1 MVTLQEFVPLK
12 PAEEKLLAVAS
23 TGKQCSFGRKRPEA
37 PAEDNH
43 LRADFVRFLAL
54 GRDAAAAVHESGLK
68 IQGAYIEGSVNLDG
82 TTKVRPLWIVDCTI
96 SGEFSFAD
104 AETKVVSLDRTAV
117 SSIRGDGVK
126 IDGSLLLR
134 DTLIDGSLQ
143 LFGAEIMGSLSCT
156 GGRIEGRR
164 WRSQRLAADLI
175 TVTVGGNVEFRNGFF
190 ANGLIQLDDS
200 EIGGT
205 FDCSEGTFLSGF
217 DPEAK
222 QASHWDA
229 AIRAL
234 KCHRLSLNGS
244 LYLRDCES
252 EAEVSFSGAQIGGDI
267 DCRDGHFQCAA
278 NSDTTALRFTR
289 IVANGNVYLSD
300 GFDARG
306 KVQFNG
312 ARIRGNVDCQGGTF
326 SVPEGLK
333 SQDFAAPGE
342 AFSEDAVSLVNAEVM
357 GALMLAPIE
366 RTKRPAAI
374 LNGSLDLKSA
384 YIRVLVDS
392 EETWPLSM
400 NGSKGAIRHVIH
412 LDGFTYERFG
422 GIAPIDAQA
431 RKKWLKCQ
439 PAAHMSHDFKPQPFE
454 QVIKVLK
461 RWGTRRKRGV
471 SPSRGRGFLFAGACP
486 IRGAESTGIFA
497 RMPRFLWESTA
508 GLLIGH
514 GYKPLRI
521 LVIMA
526 AVGVMFGFYYKLAA
540 EKGIFAPRDAQV
552 FTQPLFD
559 KCRGRPGGWT
569 TCAEVVPAFAEY
581 SQFNPW
587 VYSFNVLLPVVDL
600 YQEKYWV
607 PMRKEVPFEA
617 AGHAFVVPAWG
628 TNALVLTE
636 LVFGWVASLLAVAAF
651 SGLVKTD

>member
-1 MVTLQEFVPLK
+1 MVALQDFEPLK
-12 PAEEKLLAVAS
+12 PAEQKLLAVAS
-23 TGKQCSFGRKRPEA
+23 TGKQCSFGRTRPEA
-37 PAEDNH
+37 PTDDNQ

-82 TTKVRPLWIVDCTI
+82 ATTVRPLWIVDCTI

-104 AETKVVSLDRTAV
+104 AETKVVSLDRTSV
-117 SSIRGDGVK
+117 SSIRGDGVM

-134 DTLIDGSLQ
+134 GTLIDGSLQ
-143 LFGAEIMGSLSCT
+143 LFGAEIRGTLSCT
-156 GGRIEGRR
+156 GCRIVGRR

-175 TVTVGGNVEFRNGFF
+175 TMTIGGNVEFRNGFA
-190 ANGLIQLDDS
+190 ANGLILFDNS

-205 FDCSEGTFLSGF
+205 FNCSGGAFLSGF
-217 DPEAK
+217 DAEAK
-222 QASHWDA
+222 QTYRWDA

-234 KCHRLSLNGS
+234 KCHRLNLKGS
-244 LYLRDCES
+244 LYLRDCMS
-252 EAEVSFSGAQIGGDI
+252 EGEISFSGSQIGGDI
-267 DCRDGHFQCAA
+267 DCRDGHFQCAG
-278 NSDTTALRFTR
+278 NGDTTALQFTR
-289 IVANGNVYLSD
+289 TVANGNVYLSD
-300 GFDARG
+300 GFEAKG

-312 ARIRGNVDCQGGTF
+312 ARIRGNIDCQGGTF
-326 SVPEGLK
+326 SVPEGLEF
-333 SQDFAAPGE
+333 QDFAAPGE

-357 GALMLAPIE
+357 GALMLAPVG
-366 RTKRPAAI
+366 RTARAAAV

-392 EETWPLSM
+392 EQTWPRSTS
-400 NGSKGAIRHVIH
+400 NSKGAIRHVIH

-422 GIAPIDAQA
+422 GIAPIDAEA

-439 PAAHMSHDFKPQPFE
+439 PAAHMGHDFKPQPFE

-461 RWGTRRKRGV
+461 NMGHPEEARRLAIERQ
-471 SPSRGRGFLFAGACP
+471 GFLVRRRLSNWQNRKHGR
-486 IRGAESTGIFA
+486 IRGLPT
-497 RMPRFLWESTA
+497 FLWQSSV

-514 GYKPLRI
+514 GYKPLRV

-526 AVGVMFGFYYKLAA
+526 VVGVLFGFYYKLAA
-540 EKGIFAPRDAQV
+540 ERGIFAPRDSQV
-552 FTQPLFD
+552 FTQPAFQ
-559 KCRGRPGGWT
+559 KCRDRAGGWT
-569 TCAEVVPAFAEY
+569 TCSEVEPSFAEY

-607 PMRKEVPFEA
+607 PMRKEVRFEA
-617 AGHAFVVPAWG
+617 GGYAFVVPSWG

-636 LVFGWVASLLAVAAF
+636 VAFGWVASLLAVAAF

>member
-12 PAEEKLLAVAS
+12 PAEQKLLAIAS
-23 TGKQCSFGRKRPEA
+23 TGKQCSFGCTRPEA
-37 PAEDNH
+37 PAEDNQ

-54 GRDAAAAVHESGLK
+54 GREEAASVHEGGLK

-134 DTLIDGSLQ
+134 RTVIDGSLQ

-156 GGRIEGRR
+156 GCRIVGRR
-164 WRSQRLAADLI
+164 WRSHRLAADLI
-175 TVTVGGNVEFRNGFF
+175 TVTIGGNVEFRNGFT
-190 ANGLIQLDDS
+190 ANGLIQFDDA

-205 FDCSEGTFLSGF
+205 FNCSEGTFLSGF
-217 DPEAK
+217 DAEAK
-222 QASHWDA
+222 HTYRWDA

-234 KCHRLSLNGS
+234 KCHRLNLNGS
-244 LYLRDCES
+244 LYLRGCES
-252 EAEVSFSGAQIGGDI
+252 EGEISFSGAQIGGDI
-267 DCRDGHFQCAA
+267 DCRNGHFQCAG
-278 NSDTTALRFTR
+278 NGDTTALRFTR

-300 GFDARG
+300 GFEARG

-312 ARIRGNVDCQGGTF
+312 ARVRGNIDCQGGIF
-326 SVPEGLK
+326 SVPEGLE

-357 GALMLAPIE
+357 GALMLASIE

-384 YIRVLVDS
+384 FIRVLVDS
-392 EETWPLSM
+392 EETWPPSTT
-400 NGSKGAIRHVIH
+400 GSKGAIRHVIH

-422 GIAPIDAQA
+422 GIAPIDAEA

-461 RWGTRRKRGV
+461 NMGHPEEARRLAIERQGFLVRRRLSNSRSQKRGRV
-471 SPSRGRGFLFAGACP
+471 RAL
-486 IRGAESTGIFA
+486 
-497 RMPRFLWESTA
+497 PRYLWESTL

-526 AVGVMFGFYYKLAA
+526 AVGVLFGFYYKLAA
-540 EKGIFAPRDAQV
+540 EKGIFAPRDSQV
-552 FTQPLFD
+552 FTQAAFQ
-559 KCRGRPGGWT
+559 KCRDRAGGWT
-569 TCAEVVPAFAEY
+569 TCAEAEPTFAEY

-600 YQEKYWV
+600 YQEKNWV
-607 PMRKEVPFEA
+607 PMRKEVRFEA
-617 AGHAFVVPAWG
+617 GGYAFVVPSWG

-636 LVFGWVASLLAVAAF
+636 VAFGWVASLLAVAAF
-651 SGLVKTD
+651 SGFVKTD

>member
-1 MVTLQEFVPLK
+1 MVTLQDFAPLK
-12 PAEEKLLAVAS
+12 PAERTLLAVAS
-23 TGKQCSFGRKRPEA
+23 TGKQCSFGSSRPDA
-37 PAEDNH
+37 PSDDNQ

-54 GRDAAAAVHESGLK
+54 GRDPAAPVHEGGLK
-68 IQGAYIEGSVNLDG
+68 IQGAYIDGSLNLDG
-82 TTKVRPLWIVDCTI
+82 ARKVRPLWIVDSVI

-117 SSIRGDGVK
+117 SSIQGDGVM

-134 DTLIDGSLQ
+134 GAIIDGSLQ
-143 LFGAEIMGSLSCT
+143 LFGAEIMGALSCS
-156 GGRIEGRR
+156 GCRIEGQR

-175 TVTVGGNVEFRNGFF
+175 TATIGGSVEFREGFVANGF
-190 ANGLIQLDDS
+190 IQLDNS

-217 DPEAK
+217 DPEAMPP
-222 QASHWDA
+222 SRWDA

-234 KCHRLSLNGS
+234 KCHRLNLKGS
-244 LYLRDCES
+244 LYLRACE
-252 EAEVSFSGAQIGGDI
+252 ADGEVSFSGAEIGGDI
-267 DCRDGHFQCAA
+267 DCRAGRFKCAG

-289 IVANGNVYLSD
+289 IVANGNISLSD
-300 GFDARG
+300 DFHAKG

-312 ARIRGNVDCQGGTF
+312 ARVRGNIDCQGGVF
-326 SVPEGLK
+326 SVPKGLMAL
-333 SQDFAAPGE
+333 DFAAPGE
-342 AFSEDAVSLVNAEVM
+342 AFSEDALSLVNAEVM
-357 GALMLAPIE
+357 GALMLAPFE
-366 RTKRPAAI
+366 RATRPAAI

-384 YIRVLVDS
+384 TIRVLVDS
-392 EETWPLSM
+392 EETWPLPQA
-400 NGSKGAIRHVIH
+400 NGKDAMRHVIH
-412 LDGFTYERFG
+412 LDGFVYERFG
-422 GIAPIDAQA
+422 GNAPIDAEA

-439 PAAHMSHDFKPQPFE
+439 PAAHMGHDFKPQPFE

-461 RWGTRRKRGV
+461 TMGHPEEARHLAIERQ
-471 SPSRGRGFLFAGACP
+471 GFLVRRRLSHSRSRKLGR
-486 IRGAESTGIFA
+486 IRALPRYLWDST
-497 RMPRFLWESTA
+497 T

-526 AVGVMFGFYYKLAA
+526 VVGVMFGFYYKLAA
-540 EKGIFAPRDAQV
+540 ERGIFAPRDAQV
-552 FTQPLFD
+552 FTQGAFE
-559 KCRGRPGGWT
+559 KCRDRPGGWT

-600 YQEKYWV
+600 YQEKNWA
-607 PMRKEVPFEA
+607 PMRKEVGFEA
-617 AGHAFVVPAWG
+617 GGYAFVVPDWG

-651 SGLVKTD
+651 SGLVKTE

>member
-1 MVTLQEFVPLK
+1 M
-12 PAEEKLLAVAS
+12 
-23 TGKQCSFGRKRPEA
+23 
-37 PAEDNH
+37 
-43 LRADFVRFLAL
+43 
-54 GRDAAAAVHESGLK
+54 
-68 IQGAYIEGSVNLDG
+68 
-82 TTKVRPLWIVDCTI
+82 
-96 SGEFSFAD
+96 
-104 AETKVVSLDRTAV
+104 
-117 SSIRGDGVK
+117 

-134 DTLIDGSLQ
+134 GTIIDGSLQ
-143 LFGAEIMGSLSCT
+143 LFGAEILGTLSCT
-156 GGRIEGRR
+156 GCRIVGRR

-175 TVTVGGNVEFRNGFF
+175 TMTIGGNVEFRNGFT
-190 ANGLIQLDDS
+190 ANGLILFDDF

-205 FDCSEGTFLSGF
+205 FNCSGGTFLSGF
-217 DPEAK
+217 DVETE
-222 QASHWDA
+222 HTYRWDA

-234 KCHRLSLNGS
+234 KCHRLKLKGS
-244 LYLRDCES
+244 LYLRDCKS
-252 EAEVSFSGAQIGGDI
+252 EGEISFSGSQIGGDI
-267 DCRDGHFQCAA
+267 DCRDGHFRCAG
-278 NSDTTALRFTR
+278 NGDTTALRFTR
-289 IVANGNVYLSD
+289 TVANGNVYLSD

-312 ARIRGNVDCQGGTF
+312 ARIRGNIDCQGGTF
-326 SVPEGLK
+326 SVPEGLE
-333 SQDFAAPGE
+333 SEDFAAPGE

-392 EETWPLSM
+392 EETWPLSV
-400 NGSKGAIRHVIH
+400 NGSKSAIRHVIH

-422 GIAPIDAQA
+422 GIAPIDAEA
-431 RKKWLKCQ
+431 RKKWLQCQ

-461 RWGTRRKRGV
+461 NMGHPEEARRLAIERQ
-471 SPSRGRGFLFAGACP
+471 GFLVRRRLSSSRSRKHG
-486 IRGAESTGIFA
+486 RA
-497 RMPRFLWESTA
+497 RALPRFLWESTA

-526 AVGVMFGFYYKLAA
+526 AVGVLFGFYYKLAA
-540 EKGIFAPRDAQV
+540 ERGIFALRDAQV
-552 FTQPLFD
+552 FTQATFD

-569 TCAEVVPAFAEY
+569 TCSEVEPTFAEY

-607 PMRKEVPFEA
+607 PMRKEVRFEA
-617 AGHAFVVPAWG
+617 GGYAFVVPAWG

>member
-1 MVTLQEFVPLK
+1 MVSLQDFVPLK
-12 PAEEKLLAVAS
+12 PAEQKLLAVAL
-23 TGKQCSFGRKRPEA
+23 TGEQCSFGRTRPEA
-37 PAEDNH
+37 SAEDNH

-117 SSIRGDGVK
+117 SSIRGDGVM

-134 DTLIDGSLQ
+134 GTLIDGSLQ
-143 LFGAEIMGSLSCT
+143 LFGAEIMGSLSCA

-164 WRSQRLAADLI
+164 WHSQRLAADLI
-175 TVTVGGNVEFRNGFF
+175 TVTVGGNVELRNGFV
-190 ANGLIQLDDS
+190 ANGLILFDDS

-205 FDCSEGTFLSGF
+205 FNCSEGTFLSGF
-217 DPEAK
+217 DAEAK
-222 QASHWDA
+222 HTYRWDA

-234 KCHRLSLNGS
+234 KCHRLNLKGS

-252 EAEVSFSGAQIGGDI
+252 EGEMSFSGAQIGGDI
-267 DCRDGHFQCAA
+267 DCRDGQFRCAGD
-278 NSDTTALRFTR
+278 SDTTSLRFTR
-289 IVANGNVYLSD
+289 TVANGNVYLSD

-312 ARIRGNVDCQGGTF
+312 ARIRGNIDCQGGTF
-326 SVPEGLK
+326 SVPEGVE

-392 EETWPLSM
+392 EETWPPSM
-400 NGSKGAIRHVIH
+400 NGSKGLVRHVIH

-431 RKKWLKCQ
+431 RKRWLKCQ

-461 RWGTRRKRGV
+461 NMGHPEEARRLAIERQGFLV
-471 SPSRGRGFLFAGACP
+471 RRRLSNSQNRERGRLRAL
-486 IRGAESTGIFA
+486 
-497 RMPRFLWESTA
+497 PRFLWESTL

-521 LVIMA
+521 LAIMA
-526 AVGVMFGFYYKLAA
+526 AVGVLFGFYYKLAA
-540 EKGIFAPRDAQV
+540 ERGIFAPRDAQV
-552 FTQPLFD
+552 FTQATFD
-559 KCRGRPGGWT
+559 KCRGRAGGWT
-569 TCAEVVPAFAEY
+569 TCAEVEPTFAEY

-600 YQEKYWV
+600 YQEKNWA
-607 PMRKEVPFEA
+607 PMRKEVRFEA
-617 AGHAFVVPAWG
+617 GGYAFVVPSWG

-636 LVFGWVASLLAVAAF
+636 VAFGWVASLLAVAAF
-651 SGLVKTD
+651 SGLVKTE